1 MSSNPP
7 FSPGSLLGSSSGS
20 SNGQKPSQGSNDG
33 STDGIR
39 AFAASSDLAET
50 NAAISDVISQMED
63 QADAI
68 DLLAVFFT
76 EHFVE
81 DAQELSKRLRGALS
95 PRCMIGCSSGGV
107 IGPGNSEKKQ
117 VHDST
122 GVDQGNVTGA
132 APGIAVIAMRLP
144 GVEAIPIRI
153 EADLFEALLD
163 DDELIASRL
172 EIDQDTRAIVTLADP
187 FTTPLNEMLMVMNK
201 SRGGGRIT
209 PVIGGLASA
218 GTRFGSN
225 RLLIDD
231 EMTSE
236 GLVAV
241 VLSGPMVVDT
251 VVSQGCRPIG
261 KPMIITRGRGNVIE
275 QLGGRQA
282 LAVLRETVEAMTPEQ
297 QKLLG
302 QGMML
307 GIAMNEY
314 KDTFG
319 IGDFLVRGVLGVDPK
334 TGAVGV
340 ADRIRVGQT
349 VQFQVRDA
357 QTAHEEMCHLLNKER
372 QNPPGAAL
380 LFNCNGRGKKL
391 FAEVDHERNL
401 FQAALP
407 TTAFAGFFA
416 AGEIGPVG
424 SNNYIHGHTLA
435 MALFRNGGPP
445 EISAD

>member
-1 MSSNPP
+1 M
-7 FSPGSLLGSSSGS
+7 
-20 SNGQKPSQGSNDG
+20 
-33 STDGIR
+33 
-39 AFAASSDLAET
+39 
-50 NAAISDVISQMED
+50 
-63 QADAI
+63 
-68 DLLAVFFT
+68 
-76 EHFVE
+76 
-81 DAQELSKRLRGALS
+81 
-95 PRCMIGCSSGGV
+95 
-107 IGPGNSEKKQ
+107 
-117 VHDST
+117 
-122 GVDQGNVTGA
+122 GA

-231 EMTSE
+231 EMTSD

-307 GIAMNEY
+307 GIAMSEY

-357 QTAHEEMCHLLNKER
+357 HTAHEEMCHLLNKER

-435 MALFRNGGPP
+435 MALFRSGGQT